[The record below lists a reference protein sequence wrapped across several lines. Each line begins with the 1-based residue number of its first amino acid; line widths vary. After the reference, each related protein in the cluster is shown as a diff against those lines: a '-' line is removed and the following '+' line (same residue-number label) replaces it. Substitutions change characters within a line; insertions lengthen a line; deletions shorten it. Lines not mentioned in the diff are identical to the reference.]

1 MQVVQNN
8 LPSQTQTNTQ
18 KNQINS
24 IPAPQSSAVSGIQSY
39 QQVSGIQSYQQVSGS
54 NLAVYSL
61 NVTYK
66 QFAGSF
72 VLAINDANLP
82 ALRNYL
88 SKNYGAYLDQ
98 GRIVSGFRQFNSY
111 DDSIEYQ
118 LLYKTMYGTFNA
130 ILNYNLA
137 NDEIILKS
145 LSVINFFILEI
156 DVSNCMIKDDSQN
169 SCKVCNAGYRNFM
182 GRCRQLDSRCIQYLT
197 DECGACMV
205 GSRLSRGVCV

>member
-1 MQVVQNN
+1 M
-8 LPSQTQTNTQ
+8 
-18 KNQINS
+18 
-24 IPAPQSSAVSGIQSY
+24 
-39 QQVSGIQSYQQVSGS
+39 QSYQQVSGS

-61 NVTYK
+61 NATYR

-72 VLAINDANLP
+72 VLAINDVNLP

-88 SKNYGAYLDQ
+88 SKNYGAYLNQ
-98 GRIVSGFRQFNSY
+98 GSIVSGFREFSSF

-118 LLYKTMYGTFNA
+118 LLYKTIYGTFNA
-130 ILNYNLA
+130 ILNFNLA
-137 NDEIILKS
+137 TNAIVLKS

-156 DVSNCMIKDDSQN
+156 DISNCMIKDGSQN

-182 GRCRQLDSRCIQYLT
+182 GRCRQLDSSCIQYLT
-197 DECGACMV
+197 DECGACMN